1 MLKPYQSIYKEMAVV
16 GPSYKG
22 LIFKVYPKN
31 HGKENFH
38 VIKKDLFEVE
48 IQIPESKPG
57 STYDLKILGYKLKKR
72 EISLKELN
80 LVLQWLEIPMKD
92 PRGKTIEPSLTNFQA
107 IKAMGVSLEGGT

>member
-1 MLKPYQSIYKEMAVV
+1 MLKPYPSIYKEMAVV

-38 VIKKDLFEVE
+38 VIKKDVFEVE
-48 IQIPESKPG
+48 ILIPESKPG
-57 STYDLKILGYKLKKR
+57 STDDLKILGYKLKKR

-80 LVLQWLEIPMKD
+80 SVLQWLEISMKN
-92 PRGKTIEPSLTNFQA
+92 PRGKIIEPSLTNYQA

>member
-1 MLKPYQSIYKEMAVV
+1 MLKPYQSIYKERAVV

-38 VIKKDLFEVE
+38 VIKKDVFEVE

-57 STYDLKILGYKLKKR
+57 STDDLKILGYKLKKR
-72 EISLKELN
+72 EISVKELN
-80 LVLQWLEIPMKD
+80 IVLQWFEIPMKN
-92 PRGKTIEPSLTNFQA
+92 PRGKIIEPSLTNFQA